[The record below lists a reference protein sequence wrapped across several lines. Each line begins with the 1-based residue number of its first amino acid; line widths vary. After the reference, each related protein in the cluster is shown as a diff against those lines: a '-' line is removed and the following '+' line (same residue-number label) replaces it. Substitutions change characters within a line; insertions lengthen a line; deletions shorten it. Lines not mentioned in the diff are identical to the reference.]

1 VAGKPC
7 AGWYRGFVL
16 AVVAFSAC
24 IASPPPLLAE
34 DAYPN
39 KPVRIVVGMPAG
51 SFTDLSARWMADE
64 LKTSLGSTFVV
75 ENRPGAA
82 TNIASGVVARAPN
95 NGYTLLLATNSN
107 TMNPSLFKDLPF
119 DVSKDFQPV
128 AMIAKTPFLLV
139 VRPSLPVA
147 NVNEL
152 IAYAKDHPGSL
163 NIAATGKGTATHL
176 AIAMFAQR
184 TGVSVQTVF
193 YKGSIEAVTDVI
205 SGRVDATLAPIST
218 AMPQI
223 KAGNLKV
230 LAITSAQ
237 RSDLVPEI
245 PTIAESG
252 VPGYEAAMWTGLF
265 APAGT
270 PANIIG
276 QLSAAATHAV
286 ASPELQAKIK
296 TSGGDPVVMDATKFS
311 EFVRED
317 IDRWAAAVKAS
328 NIQPE

>member
-1 VAGKPC
+1 MSGAAWC
-7 AGWYRGFVL
+7 SVL
-16 AVVAFSAC
+16 VRAVVTIMFVVFSAS
-24 IASPPPLLAE
+24 ALLAE

-39 KPVRIVVGMPAG
+39 QPVKIVVGMPAG

-64 LKTSLGSTFVV
+64 LKASLGSTFVV

-107 TMNPSLFKDLPF
+107 TMNPSLFKELPF
-119 DVSKDFQPV
+119 DVVKDFTPV

-139 VRPSLPVA
+139 VRPTLPVA
-147 NVNEL
+147 NVKEL
-152 IAYAKDHPGSL
+152 IAYAKANPGKL

-176 AIAMFAQR
+176 AIAMFAQQ
-184 TGVSVQTVF
+184 TGISVQTIF
-193 YKGSIEAVTDVI
+193 YKGSVDAVTDVI
-205 SGRVDATLAPIST
+205 SGRVDATLSPIST

-237 RSDLVPEI
+237 RSDLVPDI
-245 PTIAESG
+245 PTTAESG

-276 QLSAAATHAV
+276 QLSTAATHAV
-286 ASPELQAKIK
+286 ASPEMQARIK
-296 TSGGDPVVMDATKFS
+296 TSGGDPVVMDADKFKV
-311 EFVRED
+311 FVHED

-328 NIQPE
+328 DIKPE